1 MLLTRSLNCLL
12 VRPPARSLDRRL
24 DGRSVRRP
32 NYLAEACAL
41 LGKYIRLRRKSA
53 QAEPHLFGPRAGA
66 YYRDTLELADQQKV
80 VAAALDKIYGPDPSG
95 APPPPS
101 VWVERYDIPPAGMKR
116 HRKWFR
122 ENYGN

>member
-1 MLLTRSLNCLL
+1 MPLTRSLN
-12 VRPPARSLDRRL
+12 RPLFRPVARFLDRRL
-24 DGRSVRRP
+24 DGRSVRRT

-53 QAEPHLFGPRAGA
+53 KAEPHLFGPHAGA
-66 YYRDTLELADQQKV
+66 YYRDTLRLADQQKV

-101 VWVERYDIPPAGMKR
+101 VWSERYDLPPEQMKV
-116 HRKWFR
+116 HRQWFR
-122 ENYGN
+122 ENYGA